1 MNIGD
6 RVLNEFNELPD
17 RAKSLWFEWTWK
29 CALNDNIAPSFFLLE
44 EGFETTGCKSPIE
57 QIFCLAYKIYSF
69 EKYDSD
75 FSEGLCFERQYKIEA
90 KSGKNYVADFLI
102 HHEFASSESKSVVI
116 ECDGHD
122 YHKLTKEQVEHD
134 NDRDFDIKET
144 GYDIIH
150 FSGSQI
156 FKSPMKCAEKA
167 YEYFKSIT
175 TLIEPDD
182 SIFTFPCE
190 VEEQ

>member
-6 RVLNEFNELPD
+6 RVLDEFNNLPD
-17 RAKSLWFEWTWK
+17 RAKSLWFEWLWN
-29 CALNDNIAPSFFLLE
+29 CAISDNVSPAFFLVEVGLE
-44 EGFETTGCKSPIE
+44 TEGCKSPIE
-57 QIFCLAYKIYSF
+57 QIFCLAYNIYSF
-69 EKYDSD
+69 EHYDQD
-75 FSEGLCFERQYKIEA
+75 FSDGLCIERQYKIESV
-90 KSGKNYVADFLI
+90 SGKNYIADFYI
-102 HHEFASSESKSVVI
+102 HHEFAKIGSKGVVI

-134 NDRDFDIKET
+134 NDRDFDIKAT

-175 TLIEPDD
+175 TLDD
-182 SIFTFPCE
+182 CDDESNPFNNVPE
-190 VEEQ
+190 DV